1 MLFSNSRPLCL
12 SVAFESVTS
21 VESLSVHFLEEMAQI
36 GRLVRWWIDDEVLA
50 YEGLIVVLG
59 ENVMDSYR

>member
-1 MLFSNSRPLCL
+1 M
-12 SVAFESVTS
+12 
-21 VESLSVHFLEEMAQI
+21 ESLSVHFLEEMAQI

-50 YEGLIVVLG
+50 YEGLIVVQG